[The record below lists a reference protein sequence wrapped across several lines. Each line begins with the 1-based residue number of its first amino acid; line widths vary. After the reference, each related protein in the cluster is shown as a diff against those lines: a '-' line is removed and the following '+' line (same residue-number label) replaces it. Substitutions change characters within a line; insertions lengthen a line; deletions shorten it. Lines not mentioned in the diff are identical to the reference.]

1 LSLGLSGSPLSP
13 RAGEQTSSTKTMA
26 EKTYYYINKHGRR
39 VAVPESLA
47 SKIHNQMKK
56 YLGNSDGQKT
66 PPPAPEKKERS
77 FITKDLQE
85 VKGGFPENFRK

>member
-13 RAGEQTSSTKTMA
+13 RAGEQTSPIKTMA
-26 EKTYYYINKHGRR
+26 EKTYYYINQHGRK

-47 SKIHNQMKK
+47 SKIHSQMRE

-66 PPPAPEKKERS
+66 PPPKPQKKDTT
-77 FITKDLQE
+77 FISKDMKE
-85 VKGGFPENFRK
+85 VKENPFRKQ